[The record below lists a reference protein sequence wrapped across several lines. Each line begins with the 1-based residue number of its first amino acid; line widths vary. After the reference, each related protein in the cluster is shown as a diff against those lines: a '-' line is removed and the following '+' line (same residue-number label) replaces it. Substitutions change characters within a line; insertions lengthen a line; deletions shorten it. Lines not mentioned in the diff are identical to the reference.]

1 MAIILEWLKRILLIG
16 ILEFL
21 RSLGWRV
28 LGGLVMTIAALAGL
42 VVVLALI
49 LIAIL
54 L

>member
-28 LGGLVMTIAALAGL
+28 WAGLVMSIVALAGL